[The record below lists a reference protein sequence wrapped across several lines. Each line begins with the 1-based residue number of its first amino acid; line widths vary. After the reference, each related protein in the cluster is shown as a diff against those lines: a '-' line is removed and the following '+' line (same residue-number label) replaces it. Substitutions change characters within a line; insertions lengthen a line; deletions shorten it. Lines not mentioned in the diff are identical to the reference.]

1 MKSFLLS
8 GIIVFALVNA
18 LSFFFRATLAAGNI
32 SLPPLLYG
40 NAWLF
45 AITGVSFFFELKGVK
60 EKNTQAFF
68 RYVYTGMLLKMF
80 LSIAVVLI
88 YALTNRTALT
98 PMVVVAWLVLY
109 IGYTSIEVSKL
120 LKVNKE
126 KH

>member
-8 GIIVFALVNA
+8 GIVIFVLVNA
-18 LSFFFRATLAAGNI
+18 LSFFFKATLAAGNI

-45 AITGVSFFFELKGVK
+45 LITGVSFFFELKGVK

-88 YALTNRTALT
+88 YALTNRTSLT

-109 IGYTSIEVSKL
+109 IAYTSIEVSKL